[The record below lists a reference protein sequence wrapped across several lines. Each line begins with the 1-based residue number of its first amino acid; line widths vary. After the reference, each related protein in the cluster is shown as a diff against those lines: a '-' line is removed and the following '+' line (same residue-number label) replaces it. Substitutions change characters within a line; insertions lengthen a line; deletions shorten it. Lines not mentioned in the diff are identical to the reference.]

1 MRHVTQNISVT
12 AHTSW
17 RATYRSHSPCYINI
31 THTAGAYSAAELAAA
46 TRNRVLVRHV
56 DGSARAAA
64 VRRPYNT
71 VTSAACHPQ
80 VSSLSVRVD
89 DIASRLHDFARLWVH
104 SAKYRDASL
113 AAFDELRC
121 ERESYQRVC
130 ENEYAA
136 LGDVYRDTPLL
147 CTHAFNV
154 TARSAAERALNGSL
168 PYFLPSKY
176 CTV

>member
-1 MRHVTQNISVT
+1 M
-12 AHTSW
+12 
-17 RATYRSHSPCYINI
+17 
-31 THTAGAYSAAELAAA
+31 
-46 TRNRVLVRHV
+46 LVRHV

-80 VSSLSVRVD
+80 VSSLSIRVD

-121 ERESYQRVC
+121 ERERYQRVC

-154 TARSAAERALNGSL
+154 TARSAAERALKGSL
-168 PYFLPSKY
+168 P
-176 CTV
+176 